1 MNHKNSSAIPVI
13 DLFAGPGGLGE
24 GFASIGKN
32 EGKDFFRIRL
42 SVEKNPSAHATLL
55 LRSFFRQFPHNN
67 VPSEYYAFLR
77 GEISLDDMFIIYPAE
92 AERAREEVWCAELGS
107 GDEFNL
113 ILDEKIEHI
122 IKGKEKWVLIGGPP
136 CQAYSVMGRSRNKG
150 IKGYKPE
157 KDKHHFLYRE
167 YLRIIAKH
175 KPAVFVM
182 ENVKGI
188 LSSKISNNLIFDQI
202 LYDLKNPSLSIAECT
217 GEKAADVSYEV
228 FSFVNNHGT
237 DLFGNRFLDSKDFVI
252 QSEKYGIPQS
262 RHRVIILGIR
272 TDFLSG
278 EAPDRLKEEKQVPL
292 SKVLSG
298 LPRIRSGLSNN
309 VSDPDTKKNWY
320 RNLMDLSS
328 QQWFCSNLKEENQQV
343 YDLMVETI
351 KKMRM
356 PHKDRGAEFI
366 SCPVRIKYRPEW
378 YLDNRIG
385 GVCNHSSKSHIIK
398 DLHRYLYAACFSK
411 IEGRSPR
418 LCDYPDALL
427 PNHKNVLK
435 GDFDDRFRVQL
446 SNKPSTTI
454 TSHISKDGHYY
465 IHPDPAQCRSL
476 TVREAARL
484 QTFPD
489 NYYFMGS
496 RTQQYIQVGNAVP
509 PLLARKIAKI
519 VADFL
524 KEKQG

>member
-1 MNHKNSSAIPVI
+1 MKDNIYSTIPVI

-24 GFASIGKN
+24 GFASTGNN
-32 EGKDFFRIRL
+32 ECKGHFRIRL
-42 SVEKNPSAHATLL
+42 SVEKNPSAYSTLL
-55 LRSFFRQFPHNN
+55 LRSFFRKFPCNN
-67 VPSEYYAFLR
+67 IPSEYYAFLR
-77 GEISLDDMFIIYPAE
+77 GEISLDDLFIAYPVE
-92 AERAREEVWCAELGS
+92 AKGAREEVWCAELGS

-113 ILDEKIEHI
+113 LLDEKIETI
-122 IKGKEKWVLIGGPP
+122 IKDKEKWILIGGPP
-136 CQAYSVMGRSRNKG
+136 CQAYSIMGRSRNKG
-150 IKGYKPE
+150 KKGYKPE
-157 KDKHHFLYRE
+157 KDERHFLYRE

-202 LYDLKNPSLSIAECT
+202 LYDLKNPSVSIAECN
-217 GEKAADVSYEV
+217 GEKEAGVNYV
-228 FSFVNNHGT
+228 IFSFVNNHRS
-237 DLFGNRFLDSKDFVI
+237 DLFGNRFFDSKDFII

-262 RHRVIILGIR
+262 RHRVIILGVR
-272 TDFLSG
+272 TDFLRG
-278 EAPDRLKEEKQVPL
+278 NLPNILEEEKEVAA
-292 SKVLSG
+292 SKLLAG

-328 QQWFCSNLKEENQQV
+328 QQWFCSDLKEENQEV
-343 YDLMVETI
+343 YDLMVGTI
-351 KKMRM
+351 KKMKM
-356 PHKDRGAEFI
+356 PQKGRGAEFI
-366 SCPVRIKYRPEW
+366 SCPVKIKYMPEW

-385 GVCNHSSKSHIIK
+385 GACNHASRSHIK
-398 DLHRYLYAACFSK
+398 EDLHRYLYAACFSMV
-411 IEGRSPR
+411 EGRSPK
-418 LCDYPDALL
+418 LCDYPTALL
-427 PNHKNVLK
+427 PKHKNVHN
-435 GDFDDRFRVQL
+435 GDFGDRFRVQIFD
-446 SNKPSTTI
+446 KPSTTI
-454 TSHISKDGHYY
+454 TSHIAKDGHYF

-509 PLLARKIAKI
+509 PLLAKKIAKI
-519 VADFL
+519 IADFL
-524 KEKQG
+524 NREQD

>member
-1 MNHKNSSAIPVI
+1 VLILDNVPMVACNNSLVIPVI

-24 GFASIGKN
+24 GFASIGRN
-32 EGKDFFRIRL
+32 GGKEFFRIRL

-55 LRSFFRQFPHNN
+55 LRSFFRQFAHDN
-67 VPSEYYAFLR
+67 VPPEYYAFLR
-77 GEISLDDMFIIYPAE
+77 GEISVDDMFIIYPDE

-202 LYDLKNPSLSIAECT
+202 LYDLKNPLLSIDECT
-217 GEKAADVSYEV
+217 GEKEADVSYEV
-228 FSFVNNHGT
+228 FSFVNNHST
-237 DLFGNRFLDSKDFVI
+237 DLFGKRFLDSKDFVI

-272 TDFLSG
+272 TDLLSG

-292 SKVLSG
+292 SKVLAG

-309 VSDPDTKKNWY
+309 VSDPDTKENWY

-328 QQWFCSNLKEENQQV
+328 QQWFCSNLKLIFN
-343 YDLMVETI
+343 
-351 KKMRM
+351 
-356 PHKDRGAEFI
+356 
-366 SCPVRIKYRPEW
+366 S
-378 YLDNRIG
+378 
-385 GVCNHSSKSHIIK
+385 
-398 DLHRYLYAACFSK
+398 
-411 IEGRSPR
+411 
-418 LCDYPDALL
+418 
-427 PNHKNVLK
+427 
-435 GDFDDRFRVQL
+435 
-446 SNKPSTTI
+446 
-454 TSHISKDGHYY
+454 
-465 IHPDPAQCRSL
+465 
-476 TVREAARL
+476 
-484 QTFPD
+484 
-489 NYYFMGS
+489 
-496 RTQQYIQVGNAVP
+496 
-509 PLLARKIAKI
+509 
-519 VADFL
+519 
-524 KEKQG
+524 